1 MSTHAGTLTE
11 GVLATHLADGEL
23 TPGERVALD
32 VDQVLL
38 QDILGPLVWMELEA
52 PGFEAVEPDVV
63 AQYADHQVYRF
74 SGEGTDTHRYLRT
87 VTRRYGGSFSK
98 PRNGICHQ
106 VHREQFIEP
115 GTVMLGSD
123 SHSTTMG
130 GFGALGIGAGGLGVA
145 VAMGGEPYTV
155 EVPEVIEV
163 NLTGTLGPWASAE
176 DVALELLRRFGVEG
190 SVGTVFE
197 FSGPGVETLS
207 VPERCTIA
215 NMTTELGATSGV
227 FPSDEATHTYLERLG
242 RGEDY
247 RPLSPGEDAAYADS
261 IDLDLSDVEPLVA
274 TPSMPDNVVPVREAA
289 GTPVDQAIVGSFTNG
304 SYLDLATVAAV
315 LEEET
320 VAEDTDCIVAPA
332 SRRAIELL
340 S

>member
-1 MSTHAGTLTE
+1 
-11 GVLATHLADGEL
+11 
-23 TPGERVALD
+23 
-32 VDQVLL
+32 
-38 QDILGPLVWMELEA
+38 
-52 PGFEAVEPDVV
+52 
-63 AQYADHQVYRF
+63 
-74 SGEGTDTHRYLRT
+74 
-87 VTRRYGGSFSK
+87 
-98 PRNGICHQ
+98 
-106 VHREQFIEP
+106 
-115 GTVMLGSD
+115 
-123 SHSTTMG
+123 
-130 GFGALGIGAGGLGVA
+130 
-145 VAMGGEPYTV
+145 
-155 EVPEVIEV
+155 
-163 NLTGTLGPWASAE
+163 
-176 DVALELLRRFGVEG
+176 
-190 SVGTVFE
+190 
-197 FSGPGVETLS
+197 
-207 VPERCTIA
+207 
-215 NMTTELGATSGV
+215 MTTELGATSGV

-320 VAEDTDCIVAPA
+320 VAEDTDCVVAPA